1 MLLGTKRTKIAKA
14 IKPKALGFVLYEGPS
29 ALTGDPI
36 VVIITLKTSNRK
48 TGQMAQVWILHAEV
62 NPVEA
67 LALGLDEA
75 VCGNCP
81 HRKGPCYVNVGQAP
95 LAVYRAYH
103 NGRYEAFDP
112 AIHSHYITG
121 TMVRLGAYGDPA
133 AAPVEVMEQIV
144 DLARA
149 HTGYTH
155 QINHKGFDKRFIDL
169 CMVSADT
176 PKQARKYQSM
186 GAHTFR
192 VALEGDSLDHGEIE
206 CLADTGQGIQCV
218 DCGLCD
224 GTKKNIAIT
233 VHGSGASKFKSAMVI
248 PSVMVA

>member
-95 LAVYRAYH
+95 LAVYKAYH
-103 NGRYEAFDP
+103 NGRYETFDP
-112 AIHSHYITG
+112 AIHRHYITG

-133 AAPVEVMEQIV
+133 AAPVEVMQGIV

-155 QINHKGFDKRFIDL
+155 QIAHKGFDKRFIDL

-192 VALEGDSLDHGEIE
+192 VALEGDSLDHDEIE
-206 CLADTGQGIQCV
+206 CLADSEGLQCV

-224 GTKKNIAIT
+224 GTKKNVAIT
-233 VHGSGASKFKSAMVI
+233 VHGKGASKFKSAMVI